1 MWRLVSQFVH
11 TSGSSADHSLIA
23 NLDTEKGGEHVAVDV
38 RLCQECRRT
47 LFFRQDFAADVARKT
62 PLSRSYANLVQFE
75 RGIRMLLPRFQ
86 KLLGTLQDPH
96 HPPSNQQ
103 VAEAAKVRKRL
114 TDSFTQYDVA
124 ARRIRDLAT
133 DQPGQKKLQVAIWQQ
148 ATNFLHLHMLP
159 LKSLPKILK
168 NSVSPASERNES
180 DSIGRF
186 NSAQASGR
194 RSASV
199 DNAGQLSSD
208 RSSQISALE
217 TEEKALSE
225 RLIVLEEQKFFVQ
238 EMVAQANRHR
248 KFDEVAALAG
258 NVEEISKEIDGVQN
272 MLSGLDFESAY
283 TGVLSPRPKPLG

>member
-1 MWRLVSQFVH
+1 
-11 TSGSSADHSLIA
+11 
-23 NLDTEKGGEHVAVDV
+23 
-38 RLCQECRRT
+38 
-47 LFFRQDFAADVARKT
+47 
-62 PLSRSYANLVQFE
+62 
-75 RGIRMLLPRFQ
+75 MLLPRFQ